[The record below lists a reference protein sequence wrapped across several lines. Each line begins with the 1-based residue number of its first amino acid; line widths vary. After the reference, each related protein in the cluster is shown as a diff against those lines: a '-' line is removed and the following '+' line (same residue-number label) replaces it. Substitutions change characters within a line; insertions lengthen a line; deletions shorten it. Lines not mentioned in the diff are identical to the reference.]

1 MVIGAEI
8 NGMKEARKEGEKERK
23 KEKKKKRAL
32 NPEIAIHK
40 RTWYETHL
48 L

>member
-23 KEKKKKRAL
+23 KKKKKRAL

>member
-23 KEKKKKRAL
+23 KKKKRAL